1 MTNCNSLRHIKG
13 KQMRKKE
20 FLRLLLTICFIFVLI
35 GVIYHDNYKEML
47 SLFREVPIW
56 LLMLIIGLGL
66 LAFFIEVLNPFYIA
80 EKICVILH

>member
-1 MTNCNSLRHIKG
+1 
-13 KQMRKKE
+13 MRKKE

-35 GVIYHDNYKEML
+35 GVIYHDNYKEIL

-66 LAFFIEVLNPFYIA
+66 LAFFIEVLNSFYIA